1 MSENS
6 SKGVNARFALVV
18 NALLALVALFC
29 FLGMDFIGRGEKT
42 ISGKEWLDFAEEA
55 DMFWPYLYIIVP
67 LVQLVVRMF
76 VKLKS
81 DVILTT
87 LLMFVPVIVT
97 FVEKGESFED
107 LQMGFYM
114 YLLISIG
121 MVIVAFYIN
130 DEDTSNSASGV
141 AVKEVKEKDGSAE
154 LKKEIREEYDEQ
166 RLQDIVSNSVMYN
179 EALVDEC
186 RKELEIRTHAEKIMP
201 EVVGYD
207 NDKIEEI
214 LSNYTTYSAALV
226 YCCEKVKAERL
237 RIYEEEEKRKAEEER
252 IRKQQEAEEER
263 IRLEKEAEEK
273 RQRNAALWQK
283 YKIYVYILACILVVL
298 IIIAYLNSD
307 VRRYTKG
314 TEAFEEGNM
323 GSAIEWLS
331 KVSDD
336 YKEYSSASYMLYQ
349 SYLAQNDS
357 VNAGRVIGRTVKD
370 NDWEVNPEAYKTYA
384 THLLK
389 GTFRPYILPNSLRAA
404 QLMKTSD
411 DRGIRLTAAELY
423 FKNEEYA
430 SAYQIFHSEA
440 YGDEK
445 IYGGK
450 AYGFMALYYLFGLN
464 GMDKDLK
471 KAKEYLDKAP
481 NVAPFL
487 DYKVIFAFAHLSEHN
502 RYDTMAGI
510 WSNML
515 WGRRKGFIGAIDR
528 DKIDE
533 IYQELYENRR
543 KYCKEDDWGFHGDW
557 YRYNFDNDTNIGSY
571 EGMNGRWNSERG
583 AHNGWGCFVYFNKRN
598 KINTVNFGK
607 YHQLHLQ
614 GPGVWVEK
622 CVEKNTL
629 KMWWGDFNKGQLNV
643 GAFWSNASIDKECFA
658 KYEID
663 LPFKDIE

>member
-1 MSENS
+1 MSENM
-6 SKGVNARFALVV
+6 SKGF

-29 FLGMDFIGRGEKT
+29 FLGMDFVGSGEKS
-42 ISGKEWLDFAEEA
+42 ISGEEWLDFAEEA

-67 LVQLVVRMF
+67 LVQLVVRML
-76 VKLKS
+76 VKLRS
-81 DVILTT
+81 DAILTT
-87 LLMFVPVIVT
+87 LLMFVPVVIT
-97 FVEKGESFED
+97 FVEMDQSFKS
-107 LQMGFYM
+107 LQIGFYM
-114 YLLISIG
+114 YLVISIA
-121 MVIVAFYIN
+121 MVIVAFNTN
-130 DEDTSNSASGV
+130 DEDTSKAAPDV
-141 AVKEVKEKDGSAE
+141 ALKKVEETDGSAE

-166 RLQDIVSNSVMYN
+166 RLQDVISNSEMYN
-179 EALVDEC
+179 ETLVDEC
-186 RKELEIRTHAEKIMP
+186 RKELEIRANAEKIMP
-201 EVVGYD
+201 EVEEYD

-214 LSNYTTYSAALV
+214 LSNQTTYSAALV

-237 RIYEEEEKRKAEEER
+237 RIWQEEEERKAEEER
-252 IRKQQEAEEER
+252 VRKQQEAEEER
-263 IRLEKEAEEK
+263 MRLEQEAEEK
-273 RQRNAALWQK
+273 RQRNAALWNKNKK
-283 YKIYVYILACILVVL
+283 YVFIGVAVLVVL
-298 IIIAYLNSD
+298 IVIAYLNSD

-323 GSAIEWLS
+323 ESAIEWLS
-331 KVSDD
+331 KVSED

-349 SYLAQNDS
+349 SYLAQKDS
-357 VNAGRVIGRTVKD
+357 ANAGRVLGRTVKD

-389 GTFRPYILPNSLRAA
+389 GRFKPYILSNSLRAA

-411 DRGIRLTAAELY
+411 DRGIRLTAAELF

-430 SAYQIFHSEA
+430 NAYDIFNKEA
-440 YGDEK
+440 YGDE

-481 NVAPFL
+481 NEAPFL

-533 IYQELYENRR
+533 IYQELYENRQ

-557 YRYNFDNDTNIGSY
+557 YRYNYNNDTMIGSY
-571 EGMNGRWNSERG
+571 EGMNGRWKGEQG
-583 AHNGWGCFVYFNKRN
+583 AHNGWGCFVSYLKQSKTNS
-598 KINTVNFGK
+598 VEFGK
-607 YHQLHLQ
+607 YHQCDLQ
-614 GPGVWVEK
+614 GPGVRVQM

-629 KMWWGDFNKGQLNV
+629 KMWWGGYKKDQLND
-643 GAFWSNASIDKECFA
+643 GDFWTNSSIDKECFV

-663 LPFKDIE
+663 LPF